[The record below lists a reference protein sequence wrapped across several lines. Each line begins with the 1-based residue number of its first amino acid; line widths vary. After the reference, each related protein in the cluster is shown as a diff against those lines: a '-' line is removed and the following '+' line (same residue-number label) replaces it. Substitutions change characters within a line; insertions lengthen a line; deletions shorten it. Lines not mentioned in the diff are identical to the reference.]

1 LAVGLALA
9 ALTPVASSLAAGAAA
24 KPAAGATR
32 SAVLKAFAAADG
44 NASEVKGIYVSRS
57 NAALAV
63 VCEKTPEAGYRAY
76 VFAGAHGSW
85 RLSAL
90 GVPGR
95 AGNSS
100 DRQVERAC
108 P

>member
-1 LAVGLALA
+1 VVGLALA
-9 ALTPVASSLAAGAAA
+9 ALTPVASGLAAGSAS

-32 SAVLKAFAAADG
+32 SAVLKAFSAADG
-44 NASEVKGIYVSRS
+44 NASEVRGVYLSRS
-57 NAALAV
+57 NAALAA

-76 VFAGAHGSW
+76 VFAHVHGSW
-85 RLSAL
+85 RLTVL

-95 AGNSS
+95 AGNAA
-100 DRQVERAC
+100 DRQLERAC